1 MRIGGLDV
9 GTTGVKLA
17 VYDGTGRPKG
27 VFYRE
32 YAAREDLGRHEMDF
46 GALRTEVFSLLREA
60 LAAGELDALG
70 VTSFG
75 ETFALLDRD
84 DEILFPSLLYTDPR
98 GEEETKRIGEKIGRE
113 RYMAITGVAPQSMYS
128 IGKLLYRKE
137 EDPDRFARAEKIL
150 LGQDYV
156 VYLLTGERKI
166 DYTLAARTGAFD
178 VEKKTWSREI
188 LGAAG
193 IDEALFST
201 PVETGSV
208 AGVLLPAVREELGA
222 KKSFPVISAAH
233 DQVAAM
239 IGSGVFDDGRVMDGT
254 GTVECIPLVLKEKPL
269 DPAFYEKGYSA
280 VPYLGIGYACYAFSF
295 TGGAM
300 LKWFRDNFAEKE
312 REEAEER
319 GESVYALL
327 DRKVSREPSGLL
339 VLPHFAGAATPYMDI
354 AARAAVVGMTLETT
368 KTDLYRALMEGTSYE
383 MRLNFDALRPYVHGV
398 RELRATGGGAKSDL
412 WLSIKADVLG
422 VRIAA
427 LACDEVGA
435 AGTAALA
442 GTALGIYSSLREI
455 TAAMAP
461 VRKLFLPDGERKK
474 TYDALYARYAGLYKA
489 VKGLEQER

>member
-17 VYDGTGRPKG
+17 VYDETGRPKG
-27 VFYRE
+27 VYYRE

-46 GALRTEVFSLLREA
+46 GALRSEVLSLLREA
-60 LAAGELDALG
+60 VAAGGLDALG

-75 ETFALLDRD
+75 ETFALLDRED
-84 DEILFPSLLYTDPR
+84 RILFPSLLYTDPH
-98 GEEETKRIGEKIGRE
+98 GAEETKRIGDAVGRV
-113 RYMAITGVAPQSMYS
+113 RYAGITGVAPHSMYS

-137 EDPDRFARAEKIL
+137 EDPERFARADKIL

-156 VYLLTGERKI
+156 VYVLTGERKI

-178 VEKKTWSREI
+178 VEKKTWSGEI
-188 LGAAG
+188 LSAAG
-193 IDEALFST
+193 IDGSLFSA

-208 AGVLLPAVREELGA
+208 AGILLPAVRDAIGA
-222 KKSFPVISAAH
+222 EKCFPVISGAH

-239 IGSGVFDDGRVMDGT
+239 IGSGVFEDGRVMDGT
-254 GTVECIPLVLKEKPL
+254 GTVECIPLVLREKPL
-269 DPAFYEKGYSA
+269 DPGFYEKGYSA

-312 REEAEER
+312 REEAGAR
-319 GESVYALL
+319 GESVYKLL
-327 DRKVSREPSGLL
+327 DQKVSREPSGLL

-354 AARAAVVGMTLETT
+354 SARAAVVGMTLETT
-368 KTDLYRALMEGTSYE
+368 KNDLYRALMEGTSYE
-383 MRLNFDALRPYVHGV
+383 MRLNFDTLRPYVRGV
-398 RELRATGGGAKSDL
+398 QELRATGGGAKSDL

-442 GTALGIYSSLREI
+442 GTALGIYSSLPEI

-461 VRKLFLPDGERKK
+461 VRKLFLPDAERKK
-474 TYDALYARYAGLYKA
+474 AYDALYRRYTGLYGA
-489 VKGLEQER
+489 VKSLEEKE

>member
-17 VYDGTGRPKG
+17 VYDETGRAKG
-27 VFYRE
+27 VYYRE
-32 YAAREDLGRHEMDF
+32 YAARAGLGRHEMDF
-46 GALRTEVFSLLREA
+46 GALREEIFSLLREA
-60 LAAGELDALG
+60 VREGELDALG

-75 ETFALLDRD
+75 ETFAMLDGEDR
-84 DEILFPSLLYTDPR
+84 ILAPSLLYTDPR
-98 GEEETKRIGEKIGRE
+98 GEEETRRIGEALGRE
-113 RYMAITGVAPQSMYS
+113 RYARITGVAPHPMYS

-137 EDPDRFARAEKIL
+137 EDPARFSRVTKIL
-150 LGQDYV
+150 LGQDFV
-156 VYLLTGERKI
+156 VYVLTGKRRI
-166 DYTLAARTGAFD
+166 DRSLAARTGAFD
-178 VEKKTWSREI
+178 IEKKTWSREI
-188 LGAAG
+188 LEIAG
-193 IDEALFST
+193 IDAALFSE

-208 AGVLLPAVREELGA
+208 AGELLPAIRDLIGA
-222 KKSFPVISAAH
+222 KKSFPVVSGAH

-239 IGSGVFDDGRVMDGT
+239 IGSSVFGDGRVMDGT
-254 GTVECIPLVLKEKPL
+254 GTVECIPLVLKEKPE

-312 REEAEER
+312 KDVAAEK

-327 DRKVSREPSGLL
+327 DQAVSKEPSGLL
-339 VLPHFAGAATPYMDI
+339 VLPHFAGAATPYMDTS
-354 AARAAVVGMTLETT
+354 ARAAVVGMTLETG
-368 KTDLYRALMEGTSYE
+368 KADLYRALMEGTSYE
-383 MRLNFDALRPYVHGV
+383 MRLNFDALKPYVRGV

-442 GTALGIYSSLREI
+442 GRAVGIYPSLQEI

-461 VRKLFLPDGERKK
+461 VRKFFLPDESRKK
-474 TYDALYARYAGLYKA
+474 AYDALYRRYTGLYRA
-489 VKGLEQER
+489 VRSLDENE